1 MNWLQD
7 LLTNPNSIAH
17 IAALYAFVI
26 SGGVLLGKIKI
37 FGISLGV
44 SFVLCVGIVAGQV
57 GFSGNSAIRSFLA
70 DCGGGLGVVCT
81 HLRREELD

>member
-17 IAALYAFVI
+17 IVALYAFVI

-37 FGISLGV
+37 FGMGKSR
-44 SFVLCVGIVAGQV
+44 S
-57 GFSGNSAIRSFLA
+57 SASRW
-70 DCGGGLGVVCT
+70 GLLSSCSWESWWDT
-81 HLRREELD
+81 SDLRVTLPFFPSYKTSD

>member
-17 IAALYAFVI
+17 IVALYAFVI

-37 FGISLGV
+37 FGILPFFPSYKT
-44 SFVLCVGIVAGQV
+44 S
-57 GFSGNSAIRSFLA
+57 
-70 DCGGGLGVVCT
+70 D
-81 HLRREELD
+81 